1 MSAFRWIVGFA
12 LLPRALHTLWILLLG
27 SGVALVA
34 SFAAAESCASG
45 VPPESQAT
53 EPGALELV
61 IANKTAEPGY
71 YPLEH
76 QEGYYPLE
84 QGQPPAEAVCF
95 ASDVKQLCCPSAC
108 AVKSSLKWAKAD
120 EVLRACMRSIGCS
133 DGESKSATVFS
144 RCNCGRVKP

>member
-1 MSAFRWIVGFA
+1 MNAFRWIVGLA

-27 SGVALVA
+27 LGIALLM
-34 SFAAAESCASG
+34 SLAAAESCASG

-53 EPGALELV
+53 DPGVLEQV
-61 IANKTAEPGY
+61 IANKTAE
-71 YPLEH
+71 L
-76 QEGYYPLE
+76 GYYPLE